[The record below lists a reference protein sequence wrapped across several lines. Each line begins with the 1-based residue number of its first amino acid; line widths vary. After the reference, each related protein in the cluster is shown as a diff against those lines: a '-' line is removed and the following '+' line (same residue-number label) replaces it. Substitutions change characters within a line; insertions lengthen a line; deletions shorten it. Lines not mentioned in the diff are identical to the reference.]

1 MLHGLGRPPPH
12 VGAEEARYWLPAKK
26 FSRLLELVRGA
37 RYPVQITIDDGNA
50 SDVTV
55 ALPALLEAGLTASF
69 FIPSDRIG
77 EEGYVSEGNIRALY
91 AAGMQIGSHG
101 CAHITWTEVPDEAI
115 EEDVTRSIARLSAIT
130 GEKVTTV
137 AIPYGECDLRVL
149 RVLRELRVSRVYT
162 SFPGASGDGAWLVRR
177 TCITADMADAAI
189 DDLLT
194 KNYSAADAAMA
205 FLRTW
210 RHAGRATLWTA

>member
-1 MLHGLGRPPPH
+1 MLHGLGPPPPH
-12 VGAEEARYWLPAKK
+12 VCGDEERYWLRAKK
-26 FSRLLELVRGA
+26 FSHLLELVRGA
-37 RYPVQITIDDGNA
+37 RHPVQITIDDGNT

-55 ALPALLEAGLTASF
+55 ALPALLAAGLTASF

-77 EEGYVSEGNIRALY
+77 EEGYVNEGNIRALH
-91 AAGMQIGSHG
+91 AAGMEIGSHG

-115 EEDVTRSIARLSAIT
+115 AEDVTRSIARLSAIT

-162 SFPGASGDGAWLVRR
+162 SFPGRSRDGAWLVRR
-177 TCITADMADAAI
+177 TCITADMPDAAI
-189 DDLLT
+189 GDLLN
-194 KNYSAADAAMA
+194 KDYSAADAAMA